1 MDSPKPAKRQVGST
15 RGDNIVGYAI
25 LGLFLLVAKESSFF
39 TLEFLNL
46 YNLATCLVSSNF
58 IVVAVSVTMV
68 ISTVS
73 TFTSLTVSCACAAVP
88 MKRIKKMV
96 AIVFMT
102 CVCYTIIT
110 TASVFWRVAIR

>member
-73 TFTSLTVSCACAAVP
+73 TLVSCACAAVP

-110 TASVFWRVAIR
+110 TASVFWGVAIR